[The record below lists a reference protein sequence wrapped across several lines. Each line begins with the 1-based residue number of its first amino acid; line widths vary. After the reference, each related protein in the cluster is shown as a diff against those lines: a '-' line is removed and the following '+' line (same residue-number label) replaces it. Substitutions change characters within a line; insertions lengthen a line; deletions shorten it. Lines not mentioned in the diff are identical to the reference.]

1 MLRMEPCK
9 PWLSAAVLSSRLR
22 RTYRPCGGVLD
33 VCVGIL
39 LQRREQEAQ
48 PALHQLAQRL
58 HALQEGSDEGR
69 E

>member
-9 PWLSAAVLSSRLR
+9 PRLSAAVLSSRLR
-22 RTYRPCGGVLD
+22 RTYRPGSGVLD
-33 VCVGIL
+33 VSVGVL

-58 HALQEGSDEGR
+58 HALQDGGDGR
-69 E
+69 WE